1 MHIITLL
8 IFCAVMLNDW
18 LVKTLTLPPIMRF
31 LPDALSAVVILY
43 VLFAGVRDRFRLVAP
58 KYWIVFGAMI
68 IVIVCGVIDNQSGV
82 GPLLSGTRFYLR
94 PVPMFFLP
102 AVLSLSDQDLKRQL
116 KWLLALALL
125 QVPVA
130 IYQQYVIQSEGRF
143 TGDDVKGTLMDSGI
157 LTLFL
162 ISAVL
167 ILTGMFMR
175 RRIRPLTYWVL
186 FFFLLIPTTINET
199 KVTVIFLPLGLLAT
213 LLLGAERGKKLKY
226 FMIACTALIVAG
238 GLFVPIYNFTQR
250 YNPYKS
256 EKDITAFFTNEKAAL
271 GRYLSSDVGGV
282 GTKKDVRRGDAI
294 VVPFE
299 FLAKDPVK
307 LAFGLG
313 LGAVSPSA
321 FGQNFEGEYYS
332 LFQKFSIISF
342 TFFLLELGVFGVVL
356 IGALFWMM
364 FSDTLAV
371 ARQDRSL
378 VGVVA
383 IGWTGVVVIFALDVV
398 YTIFHEFVSVTY
410 LYWYFAGLIC
420 ARCVALAKDRIKG
433 RPQNPGT

>member
-1 MHIITLL
+1 
-8 IFCAVMLNDW
+8 
-18 LVKTLTLPPIMRF
+18 
-31 LPDALSAVVILY
+31 
-43 VLFAGVRDRFRLVAP
+43 
-58 KYWIVFGAMI
+58 
-68 IVIVCGVIDNQSGV
+68 
-82 GPLLSGTRFYLR
+82 
-94 PVPMFFLP
+94 
-102 AVLSLSDQDLKRQL
+102 
-116 KWLLALALL
+116 
-125 QVPVA
+125 
-130 IYQQYVIQSEGRF
+130 
-143 TGDDVKGTLMDSGI
+143 
-157 LTLFL
+157 
-162 ISAVL
+162 
-167 ILTGMFMR
+167 MFMR

-226 FMIACTALIVAG
+226 FMMACAALVVAA
-238 GLFVPIYNFTQR
+238 GLFIPIYNFTQR
-250 YNPYKS
+250 YNPYKN
-256 EKDITAFFTNEKAAL
+256 EKDITAFFTNEKAL

-313 LGAVSPSA
+313 LGAVSPSTL
-321 FGQNFEGEYYS
+321 GPSFEGEYYS

-342 TFFLLELGVFGVVL
+342 TFFLLELGVFGIVL

-378 VGVVA
+378 VGVLA
-383 IGWTGVVVIFALDVV
+383 TGWTGVVVIFALDVV
-398 YTIFHEFVSVTY
+398 YTIFHEFASVTY

-420 ARCVALAKDRIKG
+420 ARCVSLAKDRVRG
-433 RPQNPGT
+433 RSEARILT